1 MNARRLEHL
10 ASLDLPLSGRD
21 VLEVGAGV
29 GDLTSF
35 FLDRGCSVTAIE
47 PRPENLAYFAAQYD
61 EAGFWPANRLRILR
75 GDAWRL
81 AVHGE
86 VAPHPVL
93 FCYGLLYHLDRPLDA
108 LREMAASCTDLLV
121 LETRVSYASDER
133 LEIEEE
139 DAAHPT
145 NAVFGRGCEP
155 SRRWVYARL
164 SELFSHVYMPLTQPA
179 HPQFHLDWRRPE
191 PPPGRHRAI
200 FVASRRELENS
211 VLHPGVPD
219 LQFAELPQLGALA
232 DPTDM
237 TVVAARTIFGP
248 FACFADDL
256 INGQLLAFGAHT
268 RNELAMLLAFV
279 EAGDVVYDI
288 GAHIGTFAV
297 PLAAAVGQAGRL
309 VAVEADADNYDRLL
323 RNLASHGLLS
333 ASGPA
338 HAVHAVIGGAGR
350 FAAQKVAG
358 NTGETWFK
366 SEPAAK
372 SARSSLSLDELHAA
386 QGCGRVD
393 VVKIDIEGM
402 ELAALRAAHELLAQ
416 RPLLYLEVSTEHLAR
431 HGGAPSELE
440 ALLCDKGYRFFRNV
454 GERNSGHDRFIM
466 HALDSLAEGGS
477 FFDVLAIPEGHA
489 RLARAN
495 NLARSAAAQPIPFV
509 ADGPPRVPQ
518 PAESLTRYPSPSD

>member
-1 MNARRLEHL
+1 MDCMITSESAFRRPDYLRINARRLEHL
-10 ASLDLPLSGRD
+10 AGLGLPIAGRD
-21 VLEVGAGV
+21 VLEVGAGI

-47 PRPENLAYFAAQYD
+47 PRPENRACFAAQYG
-61 EAGFWPANRLRILR
+61 EAATMPTGRLRILP

-81 AVHGE
+81 AAHGAM
-86 VAPHPVL
+86 APHPVL

-108 LREMAASCTDLLV
+108 LREMAASCSDLLL
-121 LETRVSYASDER
+121 LEARVSYAADER
-133 LEIEEE
+133 LEAEEE
-139 DAAHPT
+139 DAADPT
-145 NAVFGRGCEP
+145 NAVSGQACLP

-164 SELFSHVYMPLTQPA
+164 AELFPHVYMPLTQPA

-200 FVASRRELENS
+200 FVASRRELVNS
-211 VLHPGVPD
+211 VLHRGVPD

-248 FACFADDL
+248 FACFANDL

-288 GAHIGTFAV
+288 GAHIGAFAV
-297 PLAAAVGQAGRL
+297 PLAAAVGETGRL
-309 VAVEADADNYDRLL
+309 VAVEAAADNYDRLL

-333 ASGPA
+333 PSGPA
-338 HAVHAVIGGAGR
+338 HAVHAVIGGAGK
-350 FAAQKVAG
+350 FAAQMVAG
-358 NTGETWFK
+358 NTGATWFQ
-366 SEPAAK
+366 SDPAAK
-372 SARSSLSLDELHAA
+372 AARSSLSLDELHAA
-386 QGCGRVD
+386 KGGSRVD

-402 ELAALRAAHELLAQ
+402 ELAALRSARGLLAQ
-416 RPLLYLEVSTEHLAR
+416 RPLLYLEISGEHLAR
-431 HGGAPSELE
+431 HGDKPAELE
-440 ALLCDKGYRFFRNV
+440 ALLRGHRYRFFRNV
-454 GERNSGHDRFIM
+454 GERNSSHDGFVL

-477 FFDVLAIPEGHA
+477 FFDLLAIPEDHP
-489 RLARAN
+489 RLAWATG
-495 NLARSAAAQPIPFV
+495 LAPTASA
-509 ADGPPRVPQ
+509 
-518 PAESLTRYPSPSD
+518 PAGR

>member
-10 ASLDLPLSGRD
+10 ASLELPLSGRD

-29 GDLTSF
+29 GDMTSF

-47 PRPENLAYFAAQYD
+47 PSPENVACFAAQYG
-61 EAGFWPANRLRILR
+61 EAGFWPANRLRTLR
-75 GDAWRL
+75 ADAWRL
-81 AVHGE
+81 AVHGGLQ
-86 VAPHPVL
+86 PHPVV
-93 FCYGLLYHLDRPLDA
+93 FCYGLLDHLDRPLDA

-121 LETRVSYASDER
+121 LETQVSYASDER
-133 LEIEEE
+133 LEIREQDE
-139 DAAHPT
+139 ARPT
-145 NAVFGRGCEP
+145 NAVSGRGCLP

-179 HPQFHLDWRRPE
+179 HPQFHLDWRRRD

-200 FVASRRELENS
+200 FVASRRELVNS
-211 VLHPGVPD
+211 VLHRGVPD

-232 DPTDM
+232 DPTHM

-279 EAGDVVYDI
+279 EADDIVYDI

-297 PLAAAVGQAGRL
+297 PLAAAVGKAGRL
-309 VAVEADADNYDRLL
+309 VAVEADADNHDRLL
-323 RNLASHGLLS
+323 RNLASRGLLS
-333 ASGPA
+333 PSGPA
-338 HAVHAVIGGAGR
+338 RAVHAVIGGAGR

-366 SEPAAK
+366 SDPAAK
-372 SARSSLSLDELHAA
+372 LAPSSVSLDELHAA
-386 QGCGRVD
+386 QGGGRVD
-393 VVKIDIEGM
+393 VVKIDVEGM
-402 ELAALRAAHELLAQ
+402 ELAALRTAEELLAQ

-431 HGGAPSELE
+431 HGSSPAELE
-440 ALLCDKGYRFFRNV
+440 ALLRGNRYRFFCNV
-454 GERNSGHDRFIM
+454 GERNSGHDRFIL
-466 HALDSLAEGGS
+466 HAVASLAEGGS
-477 FFDVLAIPEGHA
+477 FFDVLAIPEDHV
-489 RLARAN
+489 RLGRAN
-495 NLARSAAAQPIPFV
+495 NLARSAAAQPIPLV
-509 ADGPPRVPQ
+509 ADGPH
-518 PAESLTRYPSPSD
+518 SSSG